1 MIISTIVW
9 LSGLMCG
16 AWLLGKILP
25 LEGNYRMSLSI
36 GHNPNLPRI
45 SVIIPARNEERNLA
59 VLLPSIKGQ
68 PISDLEVIVVDDGS
82 TDRTAA
88 VALSY
93 GARIV
98 TPGELPL
105 GWVGKCWASWHGAR
119 AASGDLLIFLDADTC
134 IEPGGLLK
142 LAEAGLELNGL
153 LSIQPYHIMKRPYE
167 SLSAFFNIV
176 VLAAVANPKPTKHNR
191 NRSTGAFGPCIV
203 CTREAYFESGGHET
217 IRHHILENHSLGR
230 LFARQQQPVHNR
242 TGEGV
247 LTFRMYPEGFGQL
260 ISGWSKSFASGAS
273 STTPL
278 RLLAII
284 WWMTGAVTVV
294 TQSMDSQM
302 WSLPLAIVLG
312 CTSYTAYALLLYAL
326 LKRAGNFSMLTA
338 IFFPIPLLAFM
349 GIFASSVLQTFFKR
363 EVTWKGRSI
372 STSKGREEP

>member
-1 MIISTIVW
+1 MIASTFVW
-9 LSGLMCG
+9 LGGLICG

-25 LEGNYRMSLSI
+25 LEGNYRNSSSR

-59 VLLPSIKGQ
+59 VLLPSIQ
-68 PISDLEVIVVDDGS
+68 EQHIPDLEVIVVDDGS
-82 TDRTAA
+82 TDRTAE

-93 GARIV
+93 AARII
-98 TPGELPL
+98 TPDELPPGWL
-105 GWVGKCWASWHGAR
+105 GKSWASWHGAR

-134 IEPGGLLK
+134 IEPGGLWK
-142 LAEAGLELNGL
+142 LAAAGLEQNGL

-176 VLAAVANPKPTKHNR
+176 VLAAVANPRPIEHNR

-203 CTREAYFESGGHET
+203 CTRDAYFQSGGHEA
-217 IRHHILENHSLGR
+217 IRHHILENHSLGS
-230 LFARQQQPVHNR
+230 LLARQQQPVRNR

-247 LTFRMYPEGFGQL
+247 LSFRMYPEGFGQL
-260 ISGWSKSFASGAS
+260 VSGWSKSFASGAS

-284 WWMTGAVTVV
+284 WWLTGAVTVV
-294 TQSMDSQM
+294 TQSINSQM
-302 WSLPLAIVLG
+302 WSSPLASLL
-312 CTSYTAYALLLYAL
+312 CFTSYTAYALLIYAL
-326 LKRAGNFSMLTA
+326 LKRAGNFSVMTVIL
-338 IFFPIPLLAFM
+338 FPIPLFAFM
-349 GIFASSVLQTFFKR
+349 GIFASSMLQTFFKR
-363 EVTWKGRSI
+363 KVTWKGRSI